1 MARVLRKEVC
11 APPTFFSLSV
21 LLFRLE
27 IVISLDPKRNDFTSA
42 GSHFNQKMLK
52 YVTF

>member
-11 APPTFFSLSV
+11 APPTFFFSV